1 MQDKESIT
9 MKRVCLLLILLVVS
23 AYATTN
29 IWARTG
35 QAYGIEPRLL
45 YAISKVESNV
55 RPLVVSVNFTKLT
68 KMQRDKLYALLQN
81 RQIPFHTYT
90 KVIEINNQNIA
101 QASEIIDFL
110 DANKYPSF
118 DIGLMQINNIHKE
131 TLKAHKVSLH
141 TLLDEDTNLNV
152 AAGILWECY
161 KKHRSNNKAINA
173 YNGKLRGNT
182 YYAKVSVELQ
192 KLLLPHERTSK
203 RLFYRV
209 L

>member
-1 MQDKESIT
+1 
-9 MKRVCLLLILLVVS
+9 MKKICLLLIMSVIS

-29 IWARTG
+29 IWANTG

-55 RPLVVSVNFTKLT
+55 RPLVISVNFTKIT
-68 KMQRDKLYALLQN
+68 KTQRERLYGMLQN
-81 RQIPFHTYT
+81 RRIPFHTYT
-90 KVIEINNQNIA
+90 KVIEIDNQNIA
-101 QASEIIDFL
+101 QATEVLDFL
-110 DANKYPSF
+110 DSNRYTSF

-131 TLKAHKVSLH
+131 TLQTHKVSLRA
-141 TLLDEDTNLNV
+141 LLNEDTNLNV

-161 KKHRSNNKAINA
+161 KKHRSNYKAINA
-173 YNGKLRGNT
+173 YNGQVRGNA
-182 YYAKVSVELQ
+182 YYAKVSAELQ
-192 KLLLPHERTSK
+192 KLLLPHESSSK